1 MTDTTNIID
10 SATAETI
17 LKWAVTILVA
27 GFIAQFGKKFATYLI
42 EKVKAARSRK
52 KGEAGAVSGETG
64 GIAAETAGAD
74 RDRSPAASRAA
85 AEKARLKMEK
95 KKLKNEAKAR
105 KKE

>member
-1 MTDTTNIID
+1 MSDTTNIID

-64 GIAAETAGAD
+64 HIGAEAAGAD
-74 RDRSPAASRAA
+74 SDRFLAAARAA
-85 AEKARLKMEK
+85 AEKATSKMEK

-105 KKE
+105 KKK